1 MSSIFQLDM
10 ITLAFTRV
18 NIQKPVFSESSIT
31 LSKFVTN
38 GYREKALYV
47 ITLACIFLGIFI
59 ISTIILR
66 CSHMVT
72 FTDKLLVFILV
83 YFCRSLR
90 KKLGEYVET
99 HITTMFSRF
108 ILRTFPPKLFS
119 VCSMLV
125 SKLNENC
132 IKGCYSLLHKY
143 PSVFLTL
150 VSYYSV
156 YSEFSKIYP
165 TILLWLKKAY
175 CAFFLIV
182 ICSGDPYL
190 YIVFAA
196 FSASNLMLIYIC
208 HIKPDF
214 SIKHPLLYWFFLTV
228 SLLIIVYSLMV
239 FAHIGLTYIYT
250 KIPGE
255 PAGGGPSGNGPQGSQ
270 GGPPGDKNP
279 NPHMPQDSTEE
290 YRSKK
295 AKVAKYNAWY
305 RKSSLFNE
313 KKDNNGQTPRDRALS
328 KRRERRKNEREKAA
342 ESKARNRNSRE
353 DELKELNKLERKR
366 QSNRAYQKSDK
377 GKATQKRYRMSEKG
391 INTKKINNILNS
403 IPLVNE

>member
-1 MSSIFQLDM
+1 
-10 ITLAFTRV
+10 
-18 NIQKPVFSESSIT
+18 
-31 LSKFVTN
+31 
-38 GYREKALYV
+38 
-47 ITLACIFLGIFI
+47 
-59 ISTIILR
+59 
-66 CSHMVT
+66 MV
-72 FTDKLLVFILV
+72 L
-83 YFCRSLR
+83 
-90 KKLGEYVET
+90 
-99 HITTMFSRF
+99 
-108 ILRTFPPKLFS
+108 
-119 VCSMLV
+119 
-125 SKLNENC
+125 
-132 IKGCYSLLHKY
+132 
-143 PSVFLTL
+143 
-150 VSYYSV
+150 
-156 YSEFSKIYP
+156 
-165 TILLWLKKAY
+165 
-175 CAFFLIV
+175 
-182 ICSGDPYL
+182 
-190 YIVFAA
+190 
-196 FSASNLMLIYIC
+196 
-208 HIKPDF
+208 
-214 SIKHPLLYWFFLTV
+214 
-228 SLLIIVYSLMV
+228 
-239 FAHIGLTYIYT
+239 AHIGLTYIYT

-391 INTKKINNILNS
+391 INTKKNNNILNS
-403 IPLVNE
+403 IPSVNE